1 MVFLKDAEKS
11 TMKRRGKLPK
21 VGLVMS
27 RPIFSF
33 TILPGAC
40 SAKTK
45 EMMTYVWHMRSTV
58 AFNIGVKG
66 EGGFREFHVW
76 GLGPGGVI
84 MSFIKMRDCGKN

>member
-58 AFNIGVKG
+58 AFY
-66 EGGFREFHVW
+66 FTSW
-76 GLGPGGVI
+76 
-84 MSFIKMRDCGKN
+84 